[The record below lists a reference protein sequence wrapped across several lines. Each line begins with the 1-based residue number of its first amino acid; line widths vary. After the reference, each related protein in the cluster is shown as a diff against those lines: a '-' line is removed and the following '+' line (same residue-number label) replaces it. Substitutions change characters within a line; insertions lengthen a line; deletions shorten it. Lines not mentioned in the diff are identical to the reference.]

1 MGNFCHFQKN
11 CAKQTITRM
20 GKNAPNLVTLEAGK
34 ASMCKSRPLHTWRH
48 TASKMRNFSES
59 IKSFAEKT
67 AGDEF

>member
-1 MGNFCHFQKN
+1 
-11 CAKQTITRM
+11 M